1 MTKTTRKR
9 STSRALAKWRQ
20 LATAPLENINQS
32 SPAYTQATLGR
43 IERPSNMTEATM
55 NLITL
60 SHGPALQAIWARDSY
75 AITAARLTF
84 ARAHGIAPD
93 DVVVTMEYA
102 AETFQQAPT
111 ADELVI
117 INAV

>member
-1 MTKTTRKR
+1 MI
-9 STSRALAKWRQ
+9 Q
-20 LATAPLENINQS
+20 L
-32 SPAYTQATLGR
+32 
-43 IERPSNMTEATM
+43 
-55 NLITL
+55 TL
-60 SHGPALQAIWARDSY
+60 SYGPALQSIWARDSY
-75 AITAARLTF
+75 AITIARLTF